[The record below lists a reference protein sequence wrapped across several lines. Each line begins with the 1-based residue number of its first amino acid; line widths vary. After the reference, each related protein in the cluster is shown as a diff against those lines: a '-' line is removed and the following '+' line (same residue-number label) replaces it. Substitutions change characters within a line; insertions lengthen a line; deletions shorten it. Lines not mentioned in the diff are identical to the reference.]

1 MPKNSTADRGAVRI
15 NRLHW
20 ERQAAGYERRVGRF
34 LSGRKAMAWGLWRLP
49 ESTFQFLG
57 PVRDRAVLEIG
68 CGAARWLVGLQSLGA
83 RPVGLDLS
91 RRRLEQARTEMHGGR
106 RRFPLLEADA
116 GRLPLRDASF
126 DIVFCDWGALTFA
139 DPALT
144 IPEAARVLRPGGR
157 LVFATS
163 SPWRVVAHDPRR
175 DRITR
180 TLQRDYFD
188 LHRVDY
194 TTEVNFVLP
203 YGEWIRLFRA
213 HGLSV
218 DRLHEVRAPARATS
232 PYLSKSERAW
242 GRRWPLENIWQLTKL
257 LAAGRPG
264 RKPRT
269 TRVRRGRPTT
279 GRA

>member
-1 MPKNSTADRGAVRI
+1 MPKNSSAERGAVQI
-15 NRLHW
+15 NLRHW

-49 ESTFQFLG
+49 ESTFRFLG
-57 PVRDRAVLEIG
+57 PVRDRDVLEIG

-83 RPVGLDLS
+83 RTVGLDLS
-91 RRRLEQARTEMHGGR
+91 RRRLEQARNEMAGGR

-116 GRLPLRDASF
+116 GRLPLREASF

-139 DPALT
+139 DPTLT

-163 SPWRVVAHDPRR
+163 SPWRVVAHNPRR

-180 TLQRDYFD
+180 RLQRDYFD

-194 TTEVNFVLP
+194 KTEVNFVLP
-203 YGEWIRLFRA
+203 YGEWIGLFREN
-213 HGLSV
+213 GLSV
-218 DRLHEVRAPARATS
+218 DRLHEVRAPARAAS

-257 LAAGRPG
+257 PSAGTSG
-264 RKPRT
+264 RKRRT
-269 TRVRRGRPTT
+269 TRPHRGPQPRGR
-279 GRA
+279 A